1 MNNKG
6 FTLIELLATIV
17 LISILGGIATV
28 SVISVINTSKNKSE
42 KIFVDKIGNAIE
54 SYLSLNSSSFT
65 KKNDGLSGN
74 FNKST
79 GRKNEDGSDATRSV
93 GFREYEGKSLKI
105 LNDENFISTDGFIN
119 PKNKKT
125 CFNDSNYPN
134 IRVFRDGD
142 YVTYYY
148 VSLKNNNCD
157 INEENL
163 IITNIPKSLCDV
175 LEGYNDPDDS
185 NEKNITCK
193 RESDNNEE

>member
-6 FTLIELLATIV
+6 FTLIELLVTIV
-17 LISILGGIATV
+17 LISILGGIATI

-65 KKNDGLSGN
+65 KKNGGLSGN

-79 GRKNEDGSDATRSV
+79 GRKNEDGNDTTRPV
-93 GFREYEGKSLKI
+93 GFGEYDDKSLKI

-134 IRVFRDGD
+134 IRIFRDED

-148 VSLKNNNCD
+148 VSLENNSCE
-157 INEENL
+157 INESNQV
-163 IITNIPKSLCDV
+163 ITNIPKSLCDV
-175 LEGYNDPDDS
+175 LMGNDS
-185 NEKNITCK
+185 NIKCNK
-193 RESDNNEE
+193 VSDDNEE

>member
-6 FTLIELLATIV
+6 FTLIELLVTIV
-17 LISILGGIATV
+17 LISVLGGIATI

-42 KIFVDKIGNAIE
+42 KIFVDKIGTAIE

-65 KKNDGLSGN
+65 KKDGGLSGN

-79 GRKNEDGSDATRSV
+79 GRTNEDGSSNTRDV
-93 GFREYEGKSLKI
+93 KYYEYERGGGFNLSNLIDSKL
-105 LNDENFISTDGFIN
+105 ISTDSFIN

-134 IRVFRDGD
+134 IRIFRDED

-148 VSLKNNNCD
+148 VSLENNSCE
-157 INEENL
+157 INESNQV
-163 IITNIPKSLCDV
+163 ITNIPKSLCDV
-175 LEGYNDPDDS
+175 LMGNDS
-185 NEKNITCK
+185 NIKCNK
-193 RESDNNEE
+193 VSDDNEE